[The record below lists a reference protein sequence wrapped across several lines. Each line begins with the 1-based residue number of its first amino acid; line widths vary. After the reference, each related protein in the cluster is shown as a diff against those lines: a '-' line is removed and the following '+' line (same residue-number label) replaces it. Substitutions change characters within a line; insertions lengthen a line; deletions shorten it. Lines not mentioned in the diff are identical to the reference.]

1 MATVLAGLALVPT
14 VGCGQADEQSRSPG
28 TAPDAALVACGA
40 EGGTRVLTPVVEARG
55 DGLHLEVRNEGQ
67 REAHLALERGSSG
80 GAGAAAPP
88 GTSELVL
95 PVGPGTWTVT
105 CYEVGPVASATLELL
120 DTGIWVST
128 EIDGC
133 EFAESM
139 HGDPPR
145 RVTDDARELPALAA
159 SSLEAFVGLR
169 PDVVIEPAGYPAQE
183 GVFRAR
189 RDGST
194 VATMSFYPDGEGGW
208 LEGEATACS
217 SPPEGASEPG
227 G

>member
-1 MATVLAGLALVPT
+1 MLASLALVPT
-14 VGCGQADEQSRSPG
+14 VGCGQADERGRSPG
-28 TAPDAALVACGA
+28 TAPDAARVACGA
-40 EGGTRVLTPVVEARG
+40 EGGTRVLTPVVEARD
-55 DGLHLEVRNEGQ
+55 DGLHLEVTNEGD
-67 REAHLALERGSSG
+67 REAHVTLERGSSG

-88 GTSELVL
+88 GISELVL
-95 PVGPGTWTVT
+95 PVGPDTWTVT
-105 CYEVGPVASATLELL
+105 CYEVGPVASATFELL

-133 EFAESM
+133 ESTESI

-145 RVTDDARELPALAA
+145 RVTGGASELPALAA
-159 SSLEAFVGLR
+159 SSLEALVGLR

-183 GVFRAR
+183 GLFRAR
-189 RDGST
+189 RDGRT

-217 SPPEGASEPG
+217 SPPGDSEPAG
-227 G
+227 